1 MSDTHGNL
9 ENIRKVMEKHKDIK
23 NVFHLGDG
31 RSDIDLIKEEYKNKT
46 FFRVCGNCDSG
57 ATEPVTLVETLE
69 GKKFL
74 LTHGHEFN
82 VKDNLDLLLKEAK
95 KEHAD
100 VALFGHTHKP
110 IKKEI
115 DGIILFNPG
124 SLNGKTIIFR
134 PGNIIERKDCSYG
147 IIKIDNGNLE
157 FEHFEI

>member
-31 RSDIDLIKEEYKNKT
+31 RSDIDLIKEEYKDKT
-46 FFRVCGNCDSG
+46 FFRVCGNCDCCT
-57 ATEPVTLVETLE
+57 TEPVTLIETVE

-82 VKDNLDLLLKEAK
+82 VKNNLDLLLNKAK
-95 KEHAD
+95 KERAD
-100 VALFGHTHKP
+100 AALFGHTHKP
-110 IKKEI
+110 IKKEV

-124 SLNGKTIIFR
+124 SLNGKTIVSK
-134 PGNIIERKDCSYG
+134 PGNIERKDCSYG